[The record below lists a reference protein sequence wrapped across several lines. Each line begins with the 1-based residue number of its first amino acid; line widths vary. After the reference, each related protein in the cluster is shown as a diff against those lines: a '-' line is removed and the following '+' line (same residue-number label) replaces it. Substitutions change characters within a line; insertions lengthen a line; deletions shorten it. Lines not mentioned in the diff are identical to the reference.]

1 MKTKGNKNIDR
12 REFLKRL
19 GAGAAVSG
27 SAMLVGCDSGKNP
40 VNGESTTAQGPIP
53 KDKMT
58 YRINP
63 KTGDKVSILG
73 YGCMR
78 WPTVTG
84 ESAREGEDKIDQE
97 AVNRLVDYAIEHG
110 VNYFDTSPAYCKGHS
125 EEATGIALKRHPR
138 NKFFVATKLSN
149 FDPSTWSREKSIEM
163 YHNSLKLLQVDYIDY
178 MLLHAIGMGDN
189 GMEAY
194 KARYVDNGMLDYLLA
209 EREAG
214 RIRNLGFSYH
224 GDIEVF
230 DYLLSQ
236 HDRYK
241 WDFVQIQ
248 LNYLDWQHARSLIPA
263 TPTRNI
269 FTASFQNGKFRQL
282 SWNLC
287 LAAGFPRCLTISWRD
302 SNSAN
307 PIKVRLPGHFVMR
320 ELFPMCSRCLA
331 A

>member
-97 AVNRLVDYAIEHG
+97 AVNRLVGYAIEHG

-125 EEATGIALKRHPR
+125 EEATELRSNGTRETSSLLPQNCLISILPR
-138 NKFFVATKLSN
+138 GVAK
-149 FDPSTWSREKSIEM
+149 SR
-163 YHNSLKLLQVDYIDY
+163 
-178 MLLHAIGMGDN
+178 
-189 GMEAY
+189 
-194 KARYVDNGMLDYLLA
+194 
-209 EREAG
+209 
-214 RIRNLGFSYH
+214 
-224 GDIEVF
+224 
-230 DYLLSQ
+230 
-236 HDRYK
+236 
-241 WDFVQIQ
+241 
-248 LNYLDWQHARSLIPA
+248 
-263 TPTRNI
+263 
-269 FTASFQNGKFRQL
+269 
-282 SWNLC
+282 
-287 LAAGFPRCLTISWRD
+287 
-302 SNSAN
+302 
-307 PIKVRLPGHFVMR
+307 
-320 ELFPMCSRCLA
+320 
-331 A
+331 